1 MVSQLPPWV
10 TECSLLGGPNELVRS
25 VDGEARVAF
34 HARLSLPEA
43 TRLLIIGT
51 VIEPRLGLLGL
62 PGFEVDETTFD
73 VCVAMYASRY
83 W

>member
-1 MVSQLPPWV
+1 M
-10 TECSLLGGPNELVRS
+10 VRS

-51 VIEPRLGLLGL
+51 VIEPCLGLLGL
-62 PGFEVDETTFD
+62 PVFKGDETTLD
-73 VCVAMYASRY
+73 VRVAMYASRY